1 MNKCNK
7 NIDALINSLITEVM
21 NKEGVN
27 DVKIDIIKEEI
38 RNNNYQINSKN
49 IAKRIQE
56 LSPSYEEEIT
66 A

>member
-1 MNKCNK
+1 MNKYNK

-21 NKEGVN
+21 NKEDVN
-27 DVKIDIIKEEI
+27 DIKIDIIKEEI

-56 LSPSYEEEIT
+56 LSSSYEEEIT